1 MPAPSLPTT
10 TAGGCVKSIA
20 AMATAL
26 GEQSAPAMWRP
37 ASLRWRMLSPLVG
50 RTDRSSLMLPEM
62 EEPWP

>member
-26 GEQSAPAMWRP
+26 GEQFAPAMRRP
-37 ASLRWRMLSPLVG
+37 ASLRGRMQSSLVG
-50 RTDRSSLMLPEM
+50 RTARSSLMLPKM